1 MSTNP
6 TRPVPEWDGPAY
18 RAWEECEVSADLT
31 LEQIINFLLDAPMFG
46 DLDAIELSQIV
57 QIMQVQGLR
66 PGAFVFREGDAGDAW
81 YLVYDGEVE
90 VFKEPDGEKR
100 TIAHLGRRACFGEM
114 AILDGS
120 SRSATVVA
128 TTEVTAFRFPR
139 LDFNELIASNNLAAY
154 KLIYQMSLVL
164 VSRQRKTTS
173 RLVELLSEVH
183 PTELKEAIGPI
194 VDQSS
199 VAE

>member
-1 MSTNP
+1 MTHRQES
-6 TRPVPEWDGPAY
+6 D
-18 RAWEECEVSADLT
+18 VSGDLT

-57 QIMQVQGLR
+57 HIMQVQGLR
-66 PGAFVFREGDAGDAW
+66 TGAFVFQEGDPGDAW

-90 VFKEPDGEKR
+90 VYKEPDGGKR
-100 TIAHLGRRACFGEM
+100 TIAILGRRACFGEM

-120 SRSATVVA
+120 PRSATVIA

-139 LDFNELIASNNLAAY
+139 LDFNELISSGNLAAY
-154 KLIYQMSLVL
+154 KLVYQMALVL

-173 RLVELLSEVH
+173 RLVELLSEVN
-183 PTELKEAIGPI
+183 PTALKEGIGPI